1 MIQINLTQQETVIV
15 YGFLAGIL
23 EKIQT
28 TELTLRD
35 RENSIA
41 LIESILGKVAT
52 QLENQTTNN

>member
-52 QLENQTTNN
+52 QLETSSTNN

>member
-1 MIQINLTQQETVIV
+1 MIQLNLTPQETVIL

-23 EKIQT
+23 EKVQT

-52 QLENQTTNN
+52 QLETSSTNN

>member
-23 EKIQT
+23 EKIKT